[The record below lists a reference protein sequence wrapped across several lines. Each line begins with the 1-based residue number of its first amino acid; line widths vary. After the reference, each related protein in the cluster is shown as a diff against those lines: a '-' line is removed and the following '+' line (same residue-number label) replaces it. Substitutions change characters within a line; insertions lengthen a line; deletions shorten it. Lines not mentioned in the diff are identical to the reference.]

1 MKSEGF
7 LGSVSAHYRSHP
19 LALALRGL
27 LSGTP
32 DEAKRLTEAAC
43 SFYCHS
49 SPVRTPVRNLNT
61 PKKISHQPAGCFEM
75 TNEGSQFLL

>member
-27 LSGTP
+27 LSDTL
-32 DEAKRLTEAAC
+32 DEAKRKSKQMLYFFVIPNRCA
-43 SFYCHS
+43 H
-49 SPVRTPVRNLNT
+49 R
-61 PKKISHQPAGCFEM
+61 
-75 TNEGSQFLL
+75 